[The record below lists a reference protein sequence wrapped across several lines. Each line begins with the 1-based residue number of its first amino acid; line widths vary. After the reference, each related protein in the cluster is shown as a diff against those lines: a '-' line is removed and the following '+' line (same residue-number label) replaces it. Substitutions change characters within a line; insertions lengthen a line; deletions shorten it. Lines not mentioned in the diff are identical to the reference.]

1 MSKALRASQN
11 VTERLVQ
18 TESAFVASSSRK
30 DSYAKLGIKEYNI
43 LSVLDLK
50 TSELCREMDK
60 KVFPL
65 SAYEIG
71 KTAPP
76 FHPRCRT
83 TTTPHIDDSQKKERA
98 AKGKNGEIYYVPAD
112 MTYEQWYQT
121 YVENNPEWLLQE
133 KKLKNRNADKKQYE
147 EYKTLL
153 GKKEIA
159 SFDDFQNMKYS
170 DGEKWNNLKQKRK
183 DTLKN
188 ISINDK
194 IKENKEPF
202 VPAKT
207 IEEADNYAMNVLGIK
222 MASYKGVD
230 ITTANEWNRG
240 LKDAFDR
247 FPELKQNFGFVGECH
262 ERNAAM
268 EKMVLQQNLDELT
281 IKYPKMSKQ
290 NLMMIAEKKA
300 KKQIAGYSI
309 NPNTGALSF
318 SPPFDHYLYDFRG
331 VTINSDW
338 GRTSVDLI
346 ELLKECVDHKYYPV
360 KCDTIRYMI
369 DHEVGHQL
377 DAMLS
382 ISEQENIQ
390 KLFDSMDNETITN
403 ELSQYAWDNRNKKRY
418 AEFIAEGWAEYC
430 NHPNPRKVAKEIGQT
445 IERRYAEWIKKDL

>member
-18 TESAFVASSSRK
+18 TESAFVASFSRK

-159 SFDDFQNMKYS
+159 
-170 DGEKWNNLKQKRK
+170 
-183 DTLKN
+183 
-188 ISINDK
+188 
-194 IKENKEPF
+194 
-202 VPAKT
+202 
-207 IEEADNYAMNVLGIK
+207 
-222 MASYKGVD
+222 
-230 ITTANEWNRG
+230 
-240 LKDAFDR
+240 
-247 FPELKQNFGFVGECH
+247 
-262 ERNAAM
+262 
-268 EKMVLQQNLDELT
+268 
-281 IKYPKMSKQ
+281 
-290 NLMMIAEKKA
+290 
-300 KKQIAGYSI
+300 
-309 NPNTGALSF
+309 
-318 SPPFDHYLYDFRG
+318 
-331 VTINSDW
+331 
-338 GRTSVDLI
+338 
-346 ELLKECVDHKYYPV
+346 
-360 KCDTIRYMI
+360 
-369 DHEVGHQL
+369 
-377 DAMLS
+377 
-382 ISEQENIQ
+382 
-390 KLFDSMDNETITN
+390 
-403 ELSQYAWDNRNKKRY
+403 
-418 AEFIAEGWAEYC
+418 
-430 NHPNPRKVAKEIGQT
+430 
-445 IERRYAEWIKKDL
+445 